1 MSDSSRPSGRPVEAF
16 YDAYWEEGRVT
27 DSPHLRWKAEQTRR
41 LSIARPDATVLDVGC
56 GDGTILGSVGRPGW
70 SLVGVELSAAAALE
84 AKKRRGV
91 RPVRVDLE
99 RGRLPLRSA
108 SFDLAICYD
117 VLEHV
122 FDPMALLAE
131 IHRVLRPD
139 GTALLCVPNAFNLFN
154 RLTFLAGRYV
164 DIMDTSHRSNDLFS
178 EHIRLFSRRLFE
190 AAVARA
196 AFSVKSRHFYFPDA
210 FTDSRFRLAG
220 SLARV
225 FTATGIHALCPGL
238 LSLGFLYECVKATG
252 GGAVSRPPER
262 TPSAA

>member
-1 MSDSSRPSGRPVEAF
+1 
-16 YDAYWEEGRVT
+16 
-27 DSPHLRWKAEQTRR
+27 
-41 LSIARPDATVLDVGC
+41 
-56 GDGTILGSVGRPGW
+56 
-70 SLVGVELSAAAALE
+70 
-84 AKKRRGV
+84 V

>member
-1 MSDSSRPSGRPVEAF
+1 MSEPGHTPGRPVEAF
-16 YDAYWEEGRVT
+16 YDAYWEEGRVA

-41 LSIARPDATVLDVGC
+41 LSVARPDATVLDVGC
-56 GDGTILGSVGRPGW
+56 GDGTILGNAARPGW
-70 SLVGVELSAAAALE
+70 SLFGVELSAAAALV
-84 AKKRRGV
+84 ARKRGV

-99 RGRLPLRSA
+99 RGRLPLRST

-122 FDPMALLAE
+122 FDPMALLSE

-164 DIMDTSHRSNDLFS
+164 DIMDTSHRSNGLFS

-190 AAVARA
+190 ATVARA
-196 AFSVKSRHFYFPDA
+196 GFSVTSRHFYFPDA
-210 FTDSRFRLAG
+210 FTDSRFRVAG

-225 FTATGIHALCPGL
+225 FTATGIHAIWPDL
-238 LSLGFLYECVKATG
+238 LSLGFLYECVKAG
-252 GGAVSRPPER
+252 SDE
-262 TPSAA
+262 S